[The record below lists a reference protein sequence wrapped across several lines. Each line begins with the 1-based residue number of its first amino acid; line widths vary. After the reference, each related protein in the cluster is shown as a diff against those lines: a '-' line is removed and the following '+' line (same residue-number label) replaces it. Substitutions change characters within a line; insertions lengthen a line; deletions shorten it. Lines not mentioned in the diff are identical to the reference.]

1 MSEIKTRDYINK
13 SLDEMTAEELRH
25 GALKWAANEAH
36 GEGLGDARASIGGER
51 SATRSEPK
59 VGKKALKARI
69 AALEA
74 QLNGGAR

>member
-1 MSEIKTRDYINK
+1 MSDIKTRNYVNK
-13 SLDEMTAEELRH
+13 PLDEMSAEELRH
-25 GALKWAANEAH
+25 GALKWMTNEAE

-51 SATRSEPK
+51 SAARSEPK

-74 QLNGGAR
+74 QIGGGSR

>member
-25 GALKWAANEAH
+25 GALKWATNEA
-36 GEGLGDARASIGGER
+36 EGQGLIDKMRR
-51 SATRSEPK
+51 K
-59 VGKKALKARI
+59 I

-74 QLNGGAR
+74 QIKGGGQ

>member
-25 GALKWAANEAH
+25 GALKWATNEAE
-36 GEGLGDARASIGGER
+36 GQGLGDARAAKKVKDDKLGSIDKMR
-51 SATRSEPK
+51 RK
-59 VGKKALKARI
+59 I

-74 QLNGGAR
+74 KIKGGGQ